1 MRKGLKICTS
11 LIWGHTGQTLH
22 HSALSREFVHRVY
35 REELA
40 VGQENI
46 GMANTCT
53 QIWTVAG
60 GDGGI

>member
-53 QIWTVAG
+53 QI
-60 GDGGI
+60 